1 MDPYRYRWVM
11 VKWLQIDTGSIGID
25 DFILILME
33 PFWLQC
39 HEMLRGEIHLISP
52 EVSLFL
58 ILQPFLL
65 HLVLCNERVLS
76 VRHTN

>member
-1 MDPYRYRWVM
+1 M

-52 EVSLFL
+52 EVSLFSPGRTL
-58 ILQPFLL
+58 
-65 HLVLCNERVLS
+65 
-76 VRHTN
+76 